1 ASRNPFDSD
10 TEITLQ
16 PSTSGEKPQ
25 KSRKRKIISNIPKQS
40 KKTAPPPDLSEDSET
55 EPVST
60 ARKQSSI
67 FSDSEDD
74 AVEPVRAAALR
85 SYLARRVG
93 SGYTLQRDPP
103 RSGQFYIEL
112 RVYDSKEA
120 ETLAANRWKRALF
133 TLRSSHD
140 DSGPVWKALTGLVSA
155 AKQEYARIKPI
166 LYPSNVF

>member
-1 ASRNPFDSD
+1 MTVICILTVNFYWSFCYAYS
-10 TEITLQ
+10 
-16 PSTSGEKPQ
+16 
-25 KSRKRKIISNIPKQS
+25 IIIELIYFQ
-40 KKTAPPPDLSEDSET
+40 
-55 EPVST
+55 
-60 ARKQSSI
+60 
-67 FSDSEDD
+67 DD

-93 SGYTLQRDPP
+93 SGYTLQRDPT

-112 RVYDSKEA
+112 RVYNSKEA

-155 AKQEYARIKPI
+155 AKQEYAKIKPI